1 MKEKINYIDYSK
13 GIAILFVIF
22 GHVYS
27 GNNIATTWIYS
38 FHIPLFFII
47 SGFLLKLNKNKDT
60 KSMILKKFKSLMVP
74 YILFSIIS
82 ILGHYLINDLSYM
95 ILKKSIFNTITL
107 FGVEALWF
115 LPALFIS
122 ESIFLYEKNNID
134 KNKYKILFYINI
146 FLIIYI
152 FMLID
157 KKNYNSVIENF
168 TIVLVRSIVA
178 LFFINIGYYL
188 YKVISKINLKIYQI
202 FILAIISVVFSKLN
216 GSVNLYSVQFDNLFL
231 YVLNSII
238 GSFLTIS
245 IAKKINGSKALEF
258 LGQNTLI
265 IMATHQLIIEAILK
279 STLIKYLNGI
289 IFIFI
294 ILLLEYPLIKIIN
307 KYLPFMLGKKREK
320 SIINKENNAVM
331 E

>member
-1 MKEKINYIDYSK
+1 MKTKINYIDYSK

-22 GHVYS
+22 GHVYW
-27 GNNIATTWIYS
+27 GNNIVTTWIYS
-38 FHIPLFFII
+38 FHMPLFFII
-47 SGFLLKLNKNKDT
+47 SGFLLKLNKNKNT
-60 KSMILKKFKSLMVP
+60 KSVILKKFKSLIVP
-74 YILFSIIS
+74 YILFSIIN
-82 ILGHYLINDLSYM
+82 IVGFYLLKYLSYEVF
-95 ILKKSIFNTITL
+95 KGDIFNTITL
-107 FGVEALWF
+107 FGVGALWF

-122 ESIFLYEKNNID
+122 ESIFLFEKNNIS
-134 KNKYKILFYINI
+134 KNKYKSLFYISIAFIIAI
-146 FLIIYI
+146 FIFVSKGNYI
-152 FMLID
+152 
-157 KKNYNSVIENF
+157 SVIGKL
-168 TIVLVRSIVA
+168 TIVLVRSMVA

-245 IAKKINGSKALEF
+245 IAKKINCSKAIEF